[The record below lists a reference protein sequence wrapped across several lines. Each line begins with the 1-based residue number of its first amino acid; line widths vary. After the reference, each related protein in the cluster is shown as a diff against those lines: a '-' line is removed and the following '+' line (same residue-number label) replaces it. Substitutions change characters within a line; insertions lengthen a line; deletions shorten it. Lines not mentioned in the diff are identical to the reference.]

1 MSVFWIPACRFFCI
15 AAVLA
20 ALPPLA
26 PVLGAAATR
35 PKAAEMAPP
44 VNRTVDF
51 QTDVLPIFQASCF
64 KCHGSAM
71 AMGGLRLHTRA
82 DLLAGGDKGAAVLE
96 GDSAGSRLIRLVAGM
111 DDLKMPLAGEPLS
124 PEQVGVLRAWIDRGA
139 AWPQGA
145 TVSKDRTPDETSG
158 ESAAAG
164 GHWAFRPVGQDP
176 PPRIAD
182 SDWMRNDLDA
192 FVLQRLRSEGL
203 EPSPEAGRS
212 TLIRRLY
219 LDLLG
224 LPPTPAQRERYL
236 SDRRPYAYERLVNR
250 VLSSPH
256 FGERWARHW
265 LDLARYADSDGFEKD
280 KVRPHA
286 WRYREW
292 VINAYNRDLP
302 YDQFV
307 VEQLAGDLLPD
318 STVEQKTAT
327 GFHRNTLTNTE
338 GGVDPEEYRVEQV
351 VDRTDTTGLVF
362 MGLTVGC
369 ARCHSHKYDPVSHRE
384 YYQLF
389 SFFNTGIEKNIP
401 APLPREQLAY
411 RLAAEQ
417 WEREHEKLLAA
428 LEEQRS
434 ELKEK
439 LEGTQALAL
448 WEKELDH
455 SPVEWIPLN
464 PSGYAAAGGA
474 EFSEDDSGKL
484 LVSGNNPRKDRYT
497 LVANVEIRGINAV
510 RLDFST
516 HESLP
521 SGGPGRSAEGN
532 FVLSELKIGDAW
544 LQDPVKSAAIP
555 VERVYAGY
563 SQKGFE
569 IEKAVDGDPKTGWSV
584 NGPLGPNRDQ
594 QAVFVTA
601 QSLGR
606 HGGSS
611 LNLTLEQ
618 LHGESHNIGSLK
630 VYVTQAPRKDLKQ
643 VFPMPVERALAA
655 PAGERTPEQ
664 KSVLLDYYVDLDS
677 TVRNRLAAV
686 EGHRRA
692 RPRPSETMAQTLAEN
707 PDPPRTHIHLRG
719 DFLSPGE
726 EVRPNTLSV
735 LPPLEPRGTQPDR
748 LDLALWLTDPSHP
761 LTARVEVNR
770 FWEHLFGRGLV
781 ATSEDFGTRG
791 EKPSHPRLLD
801 WLAKEFVAG
810 GWSRKELV
818 RLIVTSATYR
828 QSSHVRPELMEMDPK
843 NLLLARQNRFRVESE
858 ATRDLYLAVA
868 GLLEPRVGGKS
879 IYPPLPG
886 GVADLG
892 YGGTEWPE
900 SSGTDKYR
908 RGLYIFFQRTVPYP
922 MLMTFDSPDSNTSC
936 VRRIRS
942 NTPLQALTLLNGP
955 LFVESARSL
964 GRRILA
970 EAPSGEADRIGYA
983 FRLALAREPSQRE
996 EGIVRELL
1004 AEHRSAFERHPGAAA
1019 EFAGAGADRSP
1030 TETAAWTAASRM
1042 ILNLDEFLTRE

>member
-1 MSVFWIPACRFFCI
+1 MRAFSIRSRRLVLTL
-15 AAVLA
+15 AASA
-20 ALPPLA
+20 ALPTSL
-26 PVLGAAATR
+26 LGATAGGEAKT
-35 PKAAEMAPP
+35 PEMAPP
-44 VNRTVDF
+44 VERTVDF
-51 QTDVLPIFQASCF
+51 QTDVLPIFEASCF
-64 KCHGSAM
+64 KCHGPAM
-71 AMGGLRLHTRA
+71 AMGGLRLHTRS
-82 DLLAGGDKGAAVLE
+82 DLLAGGDKGTTVLE
-96 GDSAGSRLIRLVAGM
+96 GNSAGSRLIQLVAGV
-111 DDLKMPLAGEPLS
+111 DELKMPLDGEPLT
-124 PEQVGVLRAWIDRGA
+124 PEQVGVLRAWIDQGVI
-139 AWPQGA
+139 WPQGPA
-145 TVSKDRTPDETSG
+145 VSNRRTPDETS
-158 ESAAAG
+158 ETSASSA
-164 GHWAFRPVGQDP
+164 GHWAFEPVRQDP
-176 PPRIAD
+176 PPRVAD
-182 SDWMRNDLDA
+182 SDWVRNDIDA

-203 EPSPEAGRS
+203 EPSPEADRS
-212 TLIRRLY
+212 TLIRRLH

-224 LPPTPAQRERYL
+224 LPPTPAQRERFL
-236 SDRRPYAYERLVNR
+236 SDRRPYAYERLLNR

-280 KVRPHA
+280 NVRPHA

-292 VINAYNRDLP
+292 VIDAYNRDLP
-302 YDQFV
+302 FDQFV
-307 VEQLAGDLLPD
+307 LEQLAGDLLPGA
-318 STVEQKTAT
+318 TVEQKTAT

-369 ARCHSHKYDPVSHRE
+369 ARCHSHKYDPISHRE
-384 YYQLF
+384 YYQFF

-401 APLPREQLAY
+401 APLPREQVAY
-411 RLAAEQ
+411 RLASQQ
-417 WEREHEKLLAA
+417 WEREHGKLLAA

-439 LEGTQALAL
+439 LEGAQAVAL
-448 WEKELDH
+448 WEKGLDH
-455 SPVEWIPLN
+455 SPVEWIPLDL
-464 PSGYAAAGGA
+464 SGYVAAGGA
-474 EFSEDDSGKL
+474 EFSEDETGAL
-484 LVSGNNPRKDRYT
+484 LVSGNNPKKDRYT
-497 LVANVEIRGINAV
+497 LVANVELRGINAI
-510 RLDFST
+510 RLDFPT

-521 SGGPGRSAEGN
+521 SGGPGRSPEGN
-532 FVLSELKIGDAW
+532 FVLSELKLGDAR
-544 LQDPVKSAAIP
+544 LSDPVKPTEVP
-555 VERVYAGY
+555 VERVVAGY

-594 QAVFVTA
+594 QAVFVTT

-606 HGGSS
+606 YGGSS
-611 LNLTLEQ
+611 LTLTLEQ

-630 VYVTQAPRKDLKQ
+630 AYVTQAPRKDLKQ
-643 VFPMPVERALAA
+643 VFPLPVERALAV
-655 PAGERTPEQ
+655 PAGERSPQ
-664 KSVLLDYYVDLDS
+664 QQSAVLDFYVDLDPS
-677 TVRNRLAAV
+677 VGNRLAAL

-692 RPRPSETMAQTLAEN
+692 RPRPPGTMAQTLARN
-707 PDPPRTHIHLRG
+707 PDPPRTHIHMRG

-726 EVRPNTLSV
+726 EVWPDTLSV
-735 LPPLEPRGTQPDR
+735 LPPLEPRGKDPDR

-770 FWEHLFGRGLV
+770 CWEHLFGQGLV

-818 RLIVTSATYR
+818 RSIVTSATYR
-828 QSSHVRPELMEMDPK
+828 QSSHIRPELMERDPK

-879 IYPPLPG
+879 VYPPLPAG
-886 GVADLG
+886 MADLG

-900 SSGTDKYR
+900 SSGTGKYR

-964 GRRILA
+964 GRRILE

-983 FRLALAREPSQRE
+983 FRLALARDPSRRE
-996 EGIVRELL
+996 VEIVHELL
-1004 AEHRSAFERHPGAAA
+1004 AEHRSAFEREPEAAA
-1019 EFAGAGADRSP
+1019 EFAGSADGTEA
-1030 TETAAWTAASRM
+1030 TETAAWIAASRM

>member
-1 MSVFWIPACRFFCI
+1 MRGFRITVGRF
-15 AAVLA
+15 AVAVAGLA
-20 ALPPLA
+20 ALLNLPP
-26 PVLGAAATR
+26 VSGAAGTGA
-35 PKAAEMAPP
+35 KAAEMAPA
-44 VNRTVDF
+44 VDRTVDF
-51 QTDVLPIFQASCF
+51 QTDVLPIFEASCL
-64 KCHGSAM
+64 KCHGPAM
-71 AMGGLRLHTRA
+71 AMGGFRLHTRS

-96 GDSAGSRLIRLVAGM
+96 GNSAGSRLIRLVAGM
-111 DDLKMPLAGEPLS
+111 GDLRMPLDGEPLS
-124 PEQVGVLRAWIDRGA
+124 PEQVGLLRAWIDQGA
-139 AWPQGA
+139 VWPQGVDQPEPVKSA
-145 TVSKDRTPDETSG
+145 SG
-158 ESAAAG
+158 Q
-164 GHWAFRPVGQDP
+164 GHWAFQPVRQDL

-182 SDWMRNDLDA
+182 SDWVRNDIDA

-203 EPSPEAGRS
+203 EPSPEADRS

-224 LPPTPAQRERYL
+224 LPPTPAQQERFL
-236 SDRRPYAYERLVNR
+236 SDRRPYAYARLVNR

-280 KVRPHA
+280 NVRPHA

-292 VINAYNRDLP
+292 VIDAYNRDLP

-318 STVEQKTAT
+318 ATVEQKTAT

-369 ARCHSHKYDPVSHRE
+369 ARCHSHKYDPISHRE

-389 SFFNTGIEKNIP
+389 SFFNAGIEKNIP
-401 APLPREQLAY
+401 APLPREQLGY
-411 RLAAEQ
+411 RLASDE
-417 WEREHEKLLAA
+417 WEREHAQLLAA

-439 LEGTQALAL
+439 LEGTQALAR
-448 WEKELDH
+448 WEKGLDH
-455 SPVEWIPLN
+455 SPVEWIPLDL
-464 PSGYAAAGGA
+464 SGYVAAGGA
-474 EFSEDDSGKL
+474 EFSEDESGRL

-497 LVANVEIRGINAV
+497 LVANVELRGINAV
-510 RLDFST
+510 RLDFPV

-521 SGGPGRSAEGN
+521 SGGPGRSAEGG
-532 FVLSELKIGDAW
+532 FVLSELRIGDAR
-544 LQDPVKSAAIP
+544 LSDPVRPTAIP
-555 VERVYAGY
+555 VERTYAGA
-563 SQKGFE
+563 SPKGFE
-569 IEKAVDGDPKTGWSV
+569 IERAVDGDPKTGWSV

-606 HGGSS
+606 YGGSS
-611 LNLTLEQ
+611 LTLTLEQ

-630 VYVTQAPRKDLKQ
+630 AYVTQAPRKDLKR
-643 VFPMPVERALAA
+643 VFPMPVERALAV

-664 KSVLLDYYVDLDS
+664 QSVLLDWYVDLDS
-677 TVRNRLAAV
+677 GVRNRLAAV

-692 RPRPSETMAQTLAEN
+692 RPRAPGTMAQTLARN
-707 PDPPRTHIHLRG
+707 SDPPPTHIHLRG

-726 EVRPNTLSV
+726 QVGPNTLSV
-735 LPPLEPRGTQPDR
+735 LPPLAPRGSEPDR
-748 LDLALWLTDPSHP
+748 LDLALWLTDPAHP

-791 EKPSHPRLLD
+791 DKPSHPRLLD
-801 WLAKEFVAG
+801 WLAREFVSG
-810 GWSRKELV
+810 GWSRKDLI
-818 RLIVTSATYR
+818 RSIVTSATYR
-828 QSSHVRPELMEMDPK
+828 QSSHVRPELMERDPK

-858 ATRDLYLAVA
+858 ATRDLYLSVA
-868 GLLEPRVGGKS
+868 GLLETRVGGRS
-879 IYPPLPG
+879 FYPPLPAG
-886 GVADLG
+886 MADLG

-900 SSGTDKYR
+900 SYGTDQYR

-964 GRRILA
+964 GRRILT
-970 EAPSGEADRIGYA
+970 EAPAGETERIGYA
-983 FRLALAREPSQRE
+983 FRLVLARDPSRRE
-996 EGIVRELL
+996 EEIVRELL
-1004 AEHRSAFERHPGAAA
+1004 AEHRNAFEQDPDAAA
-1019 EFAGAGADRSP
+1019 KFAGSEAGGPA
-1030 TETAAWTAASRM
+1030 TERAAWTAASRM